1 MVIAAMHF
9 KAYDTDRSRY
19 RGTRLMLIAQDRIIN
34 VRKKWSFLEG
44 SCYKEIFCQLGRQLY
59 GLNLAT
65 APVTVGF

>member
-34 VRKKWSFLEG
+34 VRKK
-44 SCYKEIFCQLGRQLY
+44 
-59 GLNLAT
+59 
-65 APVTVGF
+65 